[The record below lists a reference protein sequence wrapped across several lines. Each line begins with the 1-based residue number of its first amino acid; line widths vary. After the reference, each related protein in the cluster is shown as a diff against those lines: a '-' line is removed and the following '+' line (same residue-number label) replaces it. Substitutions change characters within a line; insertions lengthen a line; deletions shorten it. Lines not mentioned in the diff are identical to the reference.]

1 MRVEHGAIKKLRKR
15 QIVLTNI
22 LILMVV
28 GLYLAVI
35 LIFSLSLSQ
44 MNMVTGVILIN
55 EL

>member
-1 MRVEHGAIKKLRKR
+1 MERETVKELRKR